1 MEGQVGWEP
10 HYQALRDW
18 PQDAEG
24 PSPGKAGLQPIWGPH
39 PLGIAYGSAPA
50 SLSLPPLLS
59 FLFFSPVQLFP
70 SFPSL
75 PLLSYQPLFSSP
87 ILLSNSPFTSPFLLS
102 SSFSLLSNSPSQLFP
117 PSFPP
122 SSPRARRSAPPSV
135 RTSLRPHLGAA
146 MYNACSG
153 SAQ

>member
-1 MEGQVGWEP
+1 MMEGQVGWEP
-10 HYQALRDW
+10 HYRALGDW

-59 FLFFSPVQLFP
+59 FLSFSPVQLFP

-75 PLLSYQPLFSSP
+75 PLLSYQPLLSSP
-87 ILLSNSPFTSPFLLS
+87 ILLPNSPFTSPSPSLS
-102 SSFSLLSNSPSQLFP
+102 SPILFP
-117 PSFPP
+117 NYSLPPFLPPHLEPGDPPLPP
-122 SSPRARRSAPPSV
+122 SAPRSCHV
-135 RTSLRPHLGAA
+135 
-146 MYNACSG
+146 
-153 SAQ
+153 